1 MIATR
6 AAVISIA
13 FAVSA
18 LLPTGCN
25 SGPSNNDRRAI
36 HAWLTCDDCASGQ
49 RGAVAVLG
57 DNAVPELAGALEGP
71 TSDQR
76 AIMTAKFESSFSRIA
91 SRVSP
96 MQKGAY
102 TTFRNDNYIAN
113 YQKRAAISLGD
124 IGTDAARKALD
135 GALADSATRKYRSD
149 VMRVIKFARSR
160 VDGTTYPGKI
170 VPFRLGFADP
180 VKVVADSGHQF
191 GQQATVTIE
200 DSLFPASQLP
210 IHRFPDSITF
220 LSLAATG
227 LHMIAVR
234 ESPTAAPT
242 KIAMFIASS
251 TDRVDRRP
259 PVCPDPNDVQC
270 LIDHADTI
278 PVVPLTDPNGLT
290 FFSVTRGT
298 PAESMQFYKVQNP
311 SLASPRAVTAHVVLR
326 GDGDQ
331 HADVQ
336 WLMCG
341 TGSPY
346 GQATHGATGQT
357 LQVSASVPAG
367 GCLALKT
374 SFVSG
379 AATIYV
385 QLQMTSP

>member
-1 MIATR
+1 MAFGGARPSRRSSAAPRGIRSVQSDVVVRKRLGNLTSPQPDTRPAVPDEPCRLLVHQEVLESAVPRLTVFDRSRIELAVPVSREGSAMIATR

-13 FAVSA
+13 FAVLA

-57 DNAVPELAGALEGP
+57 DNAVPELADALEGP

-191 GQQATVTIE
+191 GQQATVT
-200 DSLFPASQLP
+200 
-210 IHRFPDSITF
+210 
-220 LSLAATG
+220 
-227 LHMIAVR
+227 
-234 ESPTAAPT
+234 
-242 KIAMFIASS
+242 
-251 TDRVDRRP
+251 
-259 PVCPDPNDVQC
+259 
-270 LIDHADTI
+270 
-278 PVVPLTDPNGLT
+278 
-290 FFSVTRGT
+290 
-298 PAESMQFYKVQNP
+298 
-311 SLASPRAVTAHVVLR
+311 
-326 GDGDQ
+326 
-331 HADVQ
+331 
-336 WLMCG
+336 
-341 TGSPY
+341 
-346 GQATHGATGQT
+346 
-357 LQVSASVPAG
+357 
-367 GCLALKT
+367 
-374 SFVSG
+374 
-379 AATIYV
+379 
-385 QLQMTSP
+385 